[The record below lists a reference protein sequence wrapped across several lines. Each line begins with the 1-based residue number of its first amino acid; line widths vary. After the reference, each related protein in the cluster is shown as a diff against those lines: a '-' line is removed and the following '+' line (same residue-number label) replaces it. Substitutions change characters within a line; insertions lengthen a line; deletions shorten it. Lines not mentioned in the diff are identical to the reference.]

1 MPELPEVVIYVEA
14 LERRIAGERLQRA
27 RIQSPSLLKTYD
39 PPVSAVEGLR
49 VRGISRIAK
58 RIVWKLEGDLFL
70 VFHLMLAGRFRWK
83 KRGAAVPRKWGLAA
97 FDFQDGTLLLSE
109 AGTKKRASL
118 HVVLGGAGLAEFER
132 GGIEP
137 FECGL
142 EEFSAALR
150 RENRTLKRALT
161 DPRIISGVGNAHSDE
176 ILLAA
181 RLSPVKRTGQLSDAE
196 LERLYECTRASLR
209 EWIER
214 LRSELGDGFPDKV
227 TAFHPAMKAHGK
239 FGKPCPECGSPIQRI
254 VYAKN
259 EVNYC
264 ARCQTGGKLL
274 RDRALSRILKDDWP
288 DSLNELEAD

>member
-1 MPELPEVVIYVEA
+1 MVYVEA
-14 LERRIAGERLQRA
+14 LERRIAGERLERA

-39 PPVSAVEGLR
+39 PPVSAVEGKR

-58 RIVWKLEGDLFL
+58 RIVWELEGDLFL
-70 VFHLMLAGRFRWK
+70 VFHLMLAGRLRWK
-83 KRGAAVPRKWGLAA
+83 KRGVAVPRKWGLAA

-118 HVVLGGAGLAEFER
+118 HIVLGGAGLAEFER

-137 FECGL
+137 FESGL

-161 DPRIISGVGNAHSDE
+161 DPRIISGIGNAHSDE

-196 LERLYECTRASLR
+196 LERLYECTRASLH

-227 TAFHPAMKAHGK
+227 TAFHPAMRAHGK